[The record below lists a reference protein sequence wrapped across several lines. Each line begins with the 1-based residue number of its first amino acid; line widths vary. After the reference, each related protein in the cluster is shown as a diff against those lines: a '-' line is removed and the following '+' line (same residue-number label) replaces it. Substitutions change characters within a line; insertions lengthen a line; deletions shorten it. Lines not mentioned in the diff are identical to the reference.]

1 MNLEGQLKSSTDV
14 FSLTNFTRQWT

>member
-14 FSLTNFTRQWT
+14 FSLTNSTRQWT